1 MDMYT
6 SLSMMKLIR
15 YSVAYVFI
23 ISGVMKLVNTELA
36 NGFLSLGLPYSHIL
50 LKVVILLE
58 IGCGVLLLV
67 NKAVN
72 HAVIPLITIMIAA
85 LLLTKFP
92 LLHTGFLTFAFH
104 ARLDIVM
111 LALLIILYKR
121 SPN

>member
-1 MDMYT
+1 MYT
-6 SLSMMKLIR
+6 SLSTKKLIR

-36 NGFLSLGLPYSHIL
+36 NGFLNLGLPYSHIL

-72 HAVIPLITIMIAA
+72 HAVIPLIAIMIAA

-121 SPN
+121 YPH